1 MTRTL
6 LRAMALAGALTP
18 ACLAAALAQTPRAD
32 PARQYATCMSTARN
46 EPKRGLDMAMA
57 WEKAGGGS
65 GARHCRAIALFGLGS
80 HVEAGQQLEAL
91 AREMTGQTPALR
103 AEIFAQ
109 AGQAYQ
115 AARLG
120 AQALAAQ
127 NAAILLDPGNAEIWI
142 DRSITYAGVGDYRAA
157 AADLTRALQLA
168 PGRVEALVMRAAAR
182 RQLGD
187 HKGAVAD
194 ADAALRADAN
204 NPDALLERGLSRRA
218 LGDRSGSE
226 ADLRRLLTLVPPNS
240 DMATQARTALAGAGT
255 APASSPTPPP
265 RKPADKPR

>member
-1 MTRTL
+1 MS
-6 LRAMALAGALTP
+6 LAGALT
-18 ACLAAALAQTPRAD
+18 LASLASTLAQTPHAD
-32 PARQYATCMSTARN
+32 PARQYGTCMSTARS
-46 EPKRGLDMAMA
+46 EPRRGLEVAVA

-65 GARHCRAIALFGLGS
+65 GARHCRAIALFGLGN

-103 AEIFAQ
+103 AEVFAQ

-120 AQALAAQ
+120 EQALAAQ
-127 NAAILLDPGNAEIWI
+127 NAAILLDPRNPEIWI
-142 DRSITYAGVGDYRAA
+142 DRSITFAGVGDYRAA

-168 PGRVEALVMRAAAR
+168 PGRVDALVMRAAAR
-182 RQLGD
+182 RQSND
-187 HKGAVAD
+187 HKGAAAD

-204 NPDALLERGLSRRA
+204 NPDALLERGLARRA
-218 LGDRSGSE
+218 LGDRGGSD
-226 ADLRRLLTLVPPNS
+226 ADLRRLLTLVPANS
-240 DMATQARTALAGAGT
+240 DQAAQARAAMGT
-255 APASSPTPPP
+255 SNPAPPPAPPSAP